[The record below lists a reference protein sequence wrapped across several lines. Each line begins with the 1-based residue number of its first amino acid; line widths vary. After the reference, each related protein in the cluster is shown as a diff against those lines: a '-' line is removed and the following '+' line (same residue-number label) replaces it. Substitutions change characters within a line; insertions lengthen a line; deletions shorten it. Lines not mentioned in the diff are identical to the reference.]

1 VKCIAEGSVPD
12 QERIAHDAQQGIERG
27 AQGAGGGGEGVDGVR
42 QGAGGSAQGA
52 EVGGEGEARH
62 IHIYTQTL
70 SLHC

>member
-1 VKCIAEGSVPD
+1 M
-12 QERIAHDAQQGIERG
+12 
-27 AQGAGGGGEGVDGVR
+27 R
-42 QGAGGSAQGA
+42 QGAGGSAQGAQGGGERA